1 LVEPQDWI
9 ISHLF
14 EEQAQGSFSVMNRR
28 TCSSLLALMIGTLPA
43 ISAELPQT
51 KLEVVTE
58 GLTSPMALVELPDG
72 ARIAVDQVGFIR
84 ALGTDGKLAEEP
96 VADFT
101 DRMITINRN
110 YDERGLLDLV
120 LHPKFKSN
128 RKVFVYYSAPKD
140 SAVPSDWDS
149 SSVVAEYTLK
159 KGSPLKLDMASEKVL
174 LRFGHPFGNHN
185 GGRMAFG
192 PDGFLYIGSG
202 DGGAA
207 NDQGRRPPEGNG
219 QNLQTLLGKIL
230 RIDVDNGQPYGV
242 PTDNPFADG
251 KSGRAEIFAY
261 GFRNPWGVSF
271 DRGGNHELFVADVGQ
286 NLFEEVDIV
295 VKGGN
300 YGWNLREGFQPF
312 DPKSAK
318 PGSETGASKGSR
330 GEPLLDPIVDYPHR
344 TQPATAVQGISITGG
359 YVYRGKAIPSLV
371 GHYVFADWARN
382 QGVGDGRLLVATRPT
397 SGSKWGLAELPVDRD
412 SSKPG
417 PYITALSES
426 RDGELYVLIH
436 DRGNPTGTGGKV
448 MKLVPAK

>member
-1 LVEPQDWI
+1 LLVG
-9 ISHLF
+9 
-14 EEQAQGSFSVMNRR
+14 AGQGTFSGMNRR
-28 TCSSLLALMIGTLPA
+28 TCSTLLALLIGTLPGM
-43 ISAELPQT
+43 SAQLPLT
-51 KLEVVTE
+51 KLEVVAE

-72 ARIAVDQVGFIR
+72 VRIAVDQVGYIK
-84 ALGTDGKLAEEP
+84 ALGPDGKLVEEP

-110 YDERGLLDLV
+110 YDERGLLDVV
-120 LHPKFKSN
+120 LHPKFESN
-128 RKVFVYYSAPKD
+128 RRVFVYYSAPKD
-140 SAVPSDWDS
+140 PEVPSDWDS

-174 LRFGHPFGNHN
+174 LRFGQPFGNHN

-230 RIDVDNGQPYGV
+230 RIDVDRGAPYAV

-271 DRGGNHELFVADVGQ
+271 DRGGSHELFVADVGQ

-318 PGSETGASKGSR
+318 SVPETGATQGAR
-330 GEPLLDPIVDYPHR
+330 GEPLLDPIVNYPHR
-344 TQPATAVQGISITGG
+344 TQPSTEVQGISITGG
-359 YVYRGKAIPSLV
+359 YVYRGKAIPGLT
-371 GHYVFADWARN
+371 GRYVFADWARN

-397 SGSKWGLAELPVDRD
+397 SGAKWDLAEVSIERD

-417 PYITALSES
+417 PYITALSEG

-436 DRGNPTGTGGKV
+436 DRGNPSGTGGKI